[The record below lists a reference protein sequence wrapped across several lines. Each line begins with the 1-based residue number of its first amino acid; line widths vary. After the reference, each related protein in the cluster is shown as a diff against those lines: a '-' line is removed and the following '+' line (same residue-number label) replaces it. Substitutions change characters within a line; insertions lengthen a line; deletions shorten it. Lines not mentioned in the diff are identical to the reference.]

1 MKHEVQRKPGER
13 GFALLLVFLMAS
25 VIALFLY
32 RQAPRAAFEAQRDKE
47 QLLIERGEQ
56 YKLAVQRYFVKYR
69 KFPQDVKELE
79 NTNSL
84 RFLRRRYTDPLTGKD
99 EWRLIH
105 VNAAGVLT
113 DSKVQPFQD
122 PLKSGSGKTDTTQ
135 QTTAA
140 SDSGVNQAA
149 MFRPSDRTLPTAQS
163 FGQQAPP
170 QPIDP
175 NQPQPGVFQPGLQ
188 QPGQPGVQQPYP
200 GQPGFPGQP
209 NVFPGQPG
217 YQQPGLQQPGFQP
230 PGQPGFQQPGFT
242 QPGQPGFQQ
251 PGQPGFQQ
259 PGFQQPGF
267 QQPGFQQPGLQQPG
281 MQRPGFQPGMQ
292 QPGFNSPGFG
302 PPGLGQQQSGLP
314 TQTQSQGVN
323 MINSLLTT
331 PRQPP
336 AGLFNNNQGGQF
348 GAGGLAGVASKF
360 EGKGIKVYNER
371 SKYEE
376 WEFVFDMKNDPRM
389 QQQMQ
394 QFQGAN
400 PLGGQAVPGGQGNRP
415 GGQNPGGPGSGF
427 GGPGFGN
434 PGQGN
439 PGQGNPNRPGSPGG
453 GGGFPRRP

>member
-1 MKHEVQRKPGER
+1 MNREVQRKPGER

-47 QLLIERGEQ
+47 ELLIERGEQ

-84 RFLRRRYTDPLTGKD
+84 RFLRRRYIDPLTGKD

-122 PLKSGSGKTDTTQ
+122 PLKSGSGRTDGAP

-140 SDSGVNQAA
+140 GDNAVNQAA

-163 FGQQAPP
+163 FGQQPAP

-175 NQPQPGVFQPGLQ
+175 NQTQPGVLQPGIQ
-188 QPGQPGVQQPYP
+188 QPGQPGGQQPFP

-217 YQQPGLQQPGFQP
+217 IQ
-230 PGQPGFQQPGFT
+230 
-242 QPGQPGFQQ
+242 QPGFQQ
-251 PGQPGFQQ
+251 PGQPGFTPPGQPGFPQPGQ

-267 QQPGFQQPGLQQPG
+267 AQPGLQQPG
-281 MQRPGFQPGMQ
+281 LQRPGFQPGIQ
-292 QPGFNSPGFG
+292 QPGFNSQGFGQPGFG
-302 PPGLGQQQSGLP
+302 QQQGGLP

-323 MINSLLTT
+323 LINNLLTT

-336 AGLFNNNQGGQF
+336 AGVFNNNQGGQF

-376 WEFVFDMKNDPRM
+376 WEFVFDMKNDPRL
-389 QQQMQ
+389 QQQIQ
-394 QFQGAN
+394 QLQGAN

-415 GGQNPGGPGSGF
+415 GGQNPGP
-427 GGPGFGN
+427 PGFGN

-439 PGQGNPNRPGSPGG
+439 PGQGNPNRPASPGG